1 MKDLFKLAGK
11 SKENQIQ
18 AYFELK
24 NYQRPEFI
32 DIENTRVW
40 LTNVVIGRFFNDF
53 IRNAMEE
60 DILKKIILSSSS
72 GSSSLFKRFNKL
84 QVIVTDKSNIKN
96 IFSS

>member
-32 DIENTRVW
+32 DTENTRVW

-60 DILKKIILSSSS
+60 DILKRIILNSSS